1 MYKAVVIYLAN
12 AHESLPQEMIYIMAR
27 VRYTYFHKL

>member
-12 AHESLPQEMIYIMAR
+12 AHESLPQEIIYG
-27 VRYTYFHKL
+27 TYKIHIFS